1 MVSALT
7 PSSSASSSSSS
18 FADVR
23 LLVTAG
29 SSRRGSYNMQ
39 LARWVAAQATAAGA
53 QVTLLDLQSLQLPLY
68 DADLEAEGMPAGA
81 LTLRQHFAH
90 HEAFIVC
97 APEYNGFPTPL
108 LINALDWASR
118 PAADGALPSGIDAMK
133 GTVAGL
139 LGASPGGLGG
149 LRGLVALRSFLQMNL
164 GMLIVPEQH
173 ALGSAMKAFDA
184 EGQLSDARQQ
194 EGVHQVVRSV
204 LRTTAALVSSNAV
217 TGTRAQERA

>member
-7 PSSSASSSSSS
+7 PSPSPV
-18 FADVR
+18 FAAVR

-29 SSRRGSYNMQ
+29 SSRRGSYNTQ
-39 LARWVAAQATAAGA
+39 LARWVAAKASAAGV
-53 QVTLLDLQSLQLPLY
+53 QVTVLDLQSLQLPLY

-108 LINALDWASR
+108 LINALNWASR
-118 PAADGALPSGIDAMK
+118 PVADAALPSGIDAMK

-139 LGASPGGLGG
+139 LSASPGGLGG

-184 EGQLSDARQQ
+184 QGELSDLRQQ
-194 EGVHQVVRSV
+194 EGVQQVLRSV
-204 LRTTAALVSSNAV
+204 LRTTAALVASNGV
-217 TGTRAQERA
+217 TGIHAREGK

>member
-7 PSSSASSSSSS
+7 PSFSSAPNGG
-18 FADVR
+18 AVR
-23 LLVTAG
+23 LLVTSG
-29 SSRRGSYNMQ
+29 SSRRGSYNLQ
-39 LARWVAAQATAAGA
+39 LAHWTAAQATAAGA
-53 QVTLLDLQSLQLPLY
+53 QATVLDLQTLQLPLY

-81 LTLRQHFAH
+81 LALRQHFARH
-90 HEAFIVC
+90 NAFIVC

-118 PAADGALPSGIDAMK
+118 PVADGALPSGIDAMK

-164 GMLIVPEQH
+164 GMLIVPEQY

-184 EGQLSDARQQ
+184 EGRLGGERQQ
-194 EGVHQVVRSV
+194 EGVLQVLRSV
-204 LRTTAALVSSNAV
+204 LRTTAALAAARE
-217 TGTRAQERA
+217 GA